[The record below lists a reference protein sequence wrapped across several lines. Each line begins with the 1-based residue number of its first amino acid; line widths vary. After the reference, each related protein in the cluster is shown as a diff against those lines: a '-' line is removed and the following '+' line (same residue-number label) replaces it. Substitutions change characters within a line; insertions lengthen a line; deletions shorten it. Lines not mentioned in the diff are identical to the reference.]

1 MQFKQWPA
9 AKYLTYAFWRSWI
22 LSVYTAPIWSLF
34 SAGGQAGSPAFLCMY
49 LFSTLA
55 YVIVCLLCAVGYRKA
70 ARLLNRQAPML
81 ALGIASSVGMVL
93 EYVDLWAT
101 GGEPGALFACGAVLT
116 GLCTAPI
123 SIRAGQ
129 IYARTRPTVA
139 VSNTALSEVAAG
151 LVYFLVVSNEPAVSL
166 TVVAALPFLASLM
179 SCLGGLD
186 IEPMERGDA
195 GTQTESRPKAA
206 LLRFL
211 AVVFLVT
218 FVAYCVKSVFLS
230 DNTEPNGQINALGI
244 SLVVFVSF
252 GIAMV
257 CAFSRSFS
265 FTWLYYPIV
274 LLLGV
279 ACLVLFTANG
289 LGRWPLVMVVCI
301 YSLTSLFNWGMLSY
315 AAQSD
320 YWDPIEVF
328 GFGRAA
334 FALGSLTGL
343 AAITWLGIGQA
354 GPEATQALGI
364 VFAAILVACVLVIF
378 REKDIVEITNA
389 SWLASESEKQP
400 NPADYEA
407 DAAGTSAGAADGP
420 AAGTAGAP
428 ADMQATGAAGTSS
441 SMGADMGSAGR
452 KAAAS
457 CALTVDE
464 YADDHNFTRRERE
477 VFPLMLQG
485 RGSKSIAEKLVISDN
500 TAKSHI
506 RSIYAKC
513 GVHTRAEFIE
523 ETSGLKR

>member
-22 LSVYTAPIWSLF
+22 LSVYTAPIWSMF
-34 SAGGQAGSPAFLCMY
+34 SAREQTGSPAFLCMY

-55 YVIVCLLCAVGYRKA
+55 YVIVCVLCAVGYRRVA
-70 ARLLNRQAPML
+70 GLLNCQAPML
-81 ALGIASSVGMVL
+81 ALGIAGSVGMAL
-93 EYVDLWAT
+93 EYADLWA
-101 GGEPGALFACGAVLT
+101 GGGTPGALFACGAVLT

-129 IYARTRPTVA
+129 IYARARPTVA

-179 SCLGGLD
+179 SCLGSLD
-186 IEPMERGDA
+186 IEPIERDGAD
-195 GTQTESRPKAA
+195 TQAESRPKAA

-211 AVVFLVT
+211 AVVFLIT
-218 FVAYCVKSVFLS
+218 FVAYCAKGVFLS
-230 DNTEPNGQINALGI
+230 DNTEPNEQINALGI

-257 CAFSRSFS
+257 CAFSRSFT

-343 AAITWLGIGQA
+343 AVTTWLGVGQT
-354 GPEATQALGI
+354 GPEETQALGI
-364 VFAAILVACVLVIF
+364 AFAAILVTCVLVIF

-389 SWLASESEKQP
+389 SWLASESEKRP

-407 DAAGTSAGAADGP
+407 DAAEMGAGAAGSPAMAATGVLTDAQSAGAAR
-420 AAGTAGAP
+420 TAGS
-428 ADMQATGAAGTSS
+428 G
-441 SMGADMGSAGR
+441 MGIAGR
-452 KAAAS
+452 EAVSPYAP
-457 CALTVDE
+457 TMDE

-513 GVHTRAEFIE
+513 GVHTRAEFIDA
-523 ETSGLKR
+523 TTGLRH

>member
-22 LSVYTAPIWSLF
+22 LSVYTAPIWGLF
-34 SAGGQAGSPAFLCMY
+34 AAGDQAGSPAFLCMY

-55 YVIVCLLCAVGYRKA
+55 YVIVCVLCAVGYRRVA
-70 ARLLNRQAPML
+70 GLLNRQAPML
-81 ALGIASSVGMVL
+81 ALGIASSAGMAL
-93 EYVDLWAT
+93 EYADLWTT
-101 GGEPGALFACGAVLT
+101 GGTPGTLFACGAVLT

-129 IYARTRPTVA
+129 IYARTRPAVA

-166 TVVAALPFLASLM
+166 TVVTVLPFLASLM

-186 IEPMERGDA
+186 IEPIERG
-195 GTQTESRPKAA
+195 GTGPQAESRPKAA
-206 LLRFL
+206 LMRFL

-230 DNTEPNGQINALGI
+230 DSNEPNVQINALGI

-257 CAFSRSFS
+257 CAFSRSFT

-301 YSLTSLFNWGMLSY
+301 YSLTSLFSWGMLSY

-343 AAITWLGIGQA
+343 AAITWLGIGQ
-354 GPEATQALGI
+354 GEPEATQALGI
-364 VFAAILVACVLVIF
+364 AFAVILVACVLVIF

-389 SWLASESEKQP
+389 SWLASENEKQP

-407 DAAGTSAGAADGP
+407 DAAGMGTGSVDGVLAGAQVAGAARAADLAGAGMV
-420 AAGTAGAP
+420 AAG
-428 ADMQATGAAGTSS
+428 QE
-441 SMGADMGSAGR
+441 
-452 KAAAS
+452 AAS
-457 CALTVDE
+457 PYIPTVDE

-513 GVHTRAEFIE
+513 GVHTRTEFIE
-523 ETSGLKR
+523 ATAGLKR